1 MKQARL
7 KLAIQ
12 LCLCIP
18 LVSPAA
24 AAAAAAGCSKPP
36 LLSTRALALFQGLP
50 PRRQHCS
57 GGGGDVADVAGRLR
71 RSICTPALASSHH
84 SGQGWQQQQQQQQ
97 ERRHQGASAWGR
109 REKRGL
115 RVGPPLMMMRG
126 GAQALE
132 GEGKGGAGERIKVV
146 VISGPTAVGKS
157 ALAERLAMA
166 VEGGGEIISADSVQ
180 VYTGMDIGSN
190 KPTDDEMAAVPYHL
204 INLLP
209 PTQEYSAADFADG
222 ARRAILDISSRGKLP
237 IVVGGTGFYIQ
248 WLIYGRPG
256 APPPTPEAASAA
268 QAEID
273 GLGGDWDAGIK
284 RCAEVD
290 PAYAKTLPANDW
302 YRLRRVL
309 EVFHTC
315 GKPVSSFERPTGKQ
329 ISYGDVPSL
338 LAGSDFDFRCFFLFR
353 PRLDLFNDIDYRC
366 EVVPPIPMPR
376 DRTSSE
382 EGANTQPVCASQ
394 TQTPRSQSIVRERD
408 YAQGTKGLPSVM
420 VQTPDP
426 KM

>member
-1 MKQARL
+1 
-7 KLAIQ
+7 
-12 LCLCIP
+12 
-18 LVSPAA
+18 
-24 AAAAAAGCSKPP
+24 
-36 LLSTRALALFQGLP
+36 
-50 PRRQHCS
+50 
-57 GGGGDVADVAGRLR
+57 
-71 RSICTPALASSHH
+71 
-84 SGQGWQQQQQQQQ
+84 
-97 ERRHQGASAWGR
+97 
-109 REKRGL
+109 
-115 RVGPPLMMMRG
+115 MMMRG

-190 KPTDDEMAAVPYHL
+190 KPTDEEMAAVPYHL

-209 PTQEYSAADFADG
+209 PTQEYSAADFAEG
-222 ARRAILDISSRGKLP
+222 ARKAILDISSRGKLP

-268 QAEID
+268 QSEID
-273 GLGGDWDAGIK
+273 GLGGDWEAGIK

-315 GKPVSSFERPTGKQ
+315 GKPVSSFDRPTGKQ

-338 LAGSDFDFRCFFLFR
+338 LADSDFDFRCFFLFR
-353 PRLDLFNDIDYRC
+353 PRLDLFYDIDSRC
-366 EVVPPIPMPR
+366 EVVPPIPIPR
-376 DRTSSE
+376 DRTSSKVRKH
-382 EGANTQPVCASQ
+382 NLCARQIADPQLSA
-394 TQTPRSQSIVRERD
+394 RSTYARD
-408 YAQGTKGLPSVM
+408 
-420 VQTPDP
+420 
-426 KM
+426 